1 MKLASCKE
9 DAAQGMKG
17 RLVTR
22 RHSPALRP
30 RAAVAAV
37 ALAFLSACANWP
49 MSDDGADSGKMLQNS
64 LPVAAAALSA
74 GQVDVAQ
81 RLYVSLSEHYD
92 DAPEPLLGL
101 GYIAFRNRDFNAAEK
116 HFLQAAK
123 RAAETPA
130 VLAEALMGAGRTA
143 LAQGRPR
150 AAARHFRRALEP
162 GNDTP
167 FAAWIANGL
176 AVAAALDADYDA
188 AAAHYATALRLS
200 SGHSRIAANFVRM
213 LVAAGR
219 IDDAARA
226 YAEHPPS
233 YWADE
238 DGPEL
243 SRLIDAAQREQ
254 RLQALARPAAVTT
267 GASGVSPA
275 PSATETKRDG
285 RDTRPLP
292 PPDAAPAKPEPES
305 TKDPD
310 RTPPFRLFDGS
321 MALRLYVPGP
331 SPGGP
336 AEDALTDDERLVSVD
351 TSGLMFRLVGL
362 PGPWTPMQGTSDVAA
377 VSPVAGDSS
386 PPATAAHPEA
396 EALSAQPP
404 GSVEPGGPESPSSL
418 QRAESAATQPG
429 TLASLADSDAV
440 QARAPASESGAAQPE
455 SGVLV
460 AESTAPQS
468 DSPADSLADSQ
479 AQQPARTG
487 EEPTLP
493 PARPSSLATPE
504 AARAHPLPESEIL
517 TGTGLD
523 ASPPTTLSLAV
534 GQSRRVHLENPATT
548 VLVASPEIADVQLLA
563 PDVLYVIGKTV
574 GRTSVAVLDDNGLV
588 EEQVVAVVLDL
599 EPLST
604 ILAGEPDLIEVRA
617 SRLSRGIALTG
628 EVASAAAADRALRLA
643 AGALPEGV
651 PIDNQLQVAAPQ
663 QVNLEVQIAEVNR
676 LVTEELGVNW
686 EAFGISGTEQFGFRV
701 GSLPRPRIPQL
712 DRGLLPPASFDNE
725 PASSILLSSVG
736 PWRGQFQAMINALA
750 TAGLAN
756 VLARPNVTAISGE
769 SAAFFS
775 GGEFP
780 LPSGVKDGVI
790 VFSYKKYGVLLDFVP
805 TVVDSG
811 RIVLTVRPEVSEPS
825 QSGAIE
831 VAPGITVPV
840 MNVRRAE
847 TTVEVGNGESIVIA
861 GLFRNRSNTV
871 ETGLPV
877 LKDIPALGVL
887 FGRTSTQSDELE
899 LIVIVTARLVEPNA
913 APEDTDAPQATL
925 RANGYHY

>member
-1 MKLASCKE
+1 
-9 DAAQGMKG
+9 
-17 RLVTR
+17 
-22 RHSPALRP
+22 
-30 RAAVAAV
+30 
-37 ALAFLSACANWP
+37 
-49 MSDDGADSGKMLQNS
+49 MLQNS
-64 LPVAAAALSA
+64 LPIAAAALSA

-81 RLYVSLSEHYD
+81 RLYTSLSEHYD

-101 GYIAFRNRDFNAAEK
+101 GYIAFRNQDFIAAEK

-123 RAAETPA
+123 RAAETPT
-130 VLAEALMGAGRTA
+130 VLAEALMGAGRAA
-143 LAQGRPR
+143 LVQGRPR
-150 AAARHFRRALEP
+150 AATRHFRRALEP
-162 GNDTP
+162 GTDTP

-188 AAAHYATALRLS
+188 AGEHYATALRLS
-200 SGHSRIAANFVRM
+200 SGHPRIAANFVRM

-219 IDDAARA
+219 IDDAART
-226 YAEHPPS
+226 YAEHPPT
-233 YWADE
+233 YWTDD

-243 SRLIDAAQREQ
+243 SRLVDEAQREQ
-254 RLQALARPAAVTT
+254 RLQALARPAA
-267 GASGVSPA
+267 APA
-275 PSATETKRDG
+275 PAPDVPTASTPIATKQNG
-285 RDTRPLP
+285 RDARPLP
-292 PPDAAPAKPEPES
+292 PPVAAPARPAPES
-305 TKDPD
+305 AKDPD
-310 RTPPFRLFDGS
+310 RTPAFRLFDGS

-331 SPGGP
+331 SPGDP
-336 AEDALTDDERLVSVD
+336 AGDALTDGERLVSVD

-362 PGPWTPMQGTSDVAA
+362 PGPWTPMQGTSAMAPLSAA
-377 VSPVAGDSS
+377 PGSAIAGDSS
-386 PPATAAHPEA
+386 PPATAAHA
-396 EALSAQPP
+396 EAAPLPAQSP

-418 QRAESAATQPG
+418 QGAESAATQPG
-429 TLASLADSDAV
+429 SPASLAESDAL

-455 SGVLV
+455 SGMPV
-460 AESTAPQS
+460 AESTAPP
-468 DSPADSLADSQ
+468 SP
-479 AQQPARTG
+479 
-487 EEPTLP
+487 
-493 PARPSSLATPE
+493 ATPE
-504 AARAHPLPESEIL
+504 AARAHPLPESEIP

-523 ASPPTTLSLAV
+523 ASPPTTLSLPV
-534 GQSRRVHLENPATT
+534 GQSRRIHLEHPATT
-548 VLVASPEIADVQLLA
+548 VLVASPEVADVQLLA
-563 PDVLYVIGKTV
+563 PNVLYVIGRTV
-574 GRTSVAVLDDNGLV
+574 GRTSVAVLDDNNLI

-599 EPLST
+599 EPLRT
-604 ILAGEPDLIEVRA
+604 ILASEPDLIDVRA
-617 SRLSRGIALTG
+617 NRLSRGIALTG
-628 EVASAAAADRALRLA
+628 EVASAAAADRTLRLA

-651 PIDNQLQVAAPQ
+651 PIDNQLQVAARQ

-676 LVTEELGVNW
+676 SVTEELGVNW

-701 GSLPRPRIPQL
+701 GSFPLNIGEGLAGYLPTIFEE
-712 DRGLLPPASFDNE
+712 GA
-725 PASSILLSSVG
+725 ASSVLVSSVG
-736 PWRGQFQAMINALA
+736 PWRGQFRAIIDALA

-831 VAPGITVPV
+831 VAPGISVPV

-871 ETGLPV
+871 EAGLPV

-887 FGRTSTQSDELE
+887 FGRTSTRSEELE

-913 APEDTDAPQATL
+913 APEETDAPQATL